1 MTNLA
6 CNVTNLACLGR
17 KLEGGG
23 FVFIC
28 KIASI
33 SLLENHI
40 WLEAF
45 HLAFC
50 ETNTYKKSDYRI
62 TTLCP
67 VKRIAHA
74 PCYSNYSKGSTRSIG
89 GET

>member
-1 MTNLA
+1 M
-6 CNVTNLACLGR
+6 C
-17 KLEGGG
+17 GG

-33 SLLENHI
+33 SLLENYI
-40 WLEAF
+40 WLGAF
-45 HLAFC
+45 YLTFC
-50 ETNTYKKSDYRI
+50 KTNTYKESDYRI
-62 TTLCP
+62 TALCP

-74 PCYSNYSKGSTRSIG
+74 PCYSNYSKKSIRSIG